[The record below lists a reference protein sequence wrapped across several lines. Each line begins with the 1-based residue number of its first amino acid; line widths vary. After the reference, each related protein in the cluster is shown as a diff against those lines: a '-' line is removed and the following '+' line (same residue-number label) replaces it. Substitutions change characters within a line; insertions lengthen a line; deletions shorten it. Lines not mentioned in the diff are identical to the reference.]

1 MDVQD
6 IKQRFGIIGNS
17 PLLNRAIDIA
27 NQVAPTDISVLITG
41 ESGSGKEV
49 FSHIIHQ
56 MSPRKH
62 GPFIAVN
69 CGAIPEGT
77 IDSELFGHEREPIPA
92 PLASVKV
99 TLKPLTA
106 APYFWMR

>member
-1 MDVQD
+1 MEIQE

-17 PLLNRAIDIA
+17 PLLNRAINIA

-49 FSHIIHQ
+49 FSHIIHH
-56 MSPRKH
+56 MSQRKH

-77 IDSELFGHEREPIPA
+77 IDS
-92 PLASVKV
+92 
-99 TLKPLTA
+99 
-106 APYFWMR
+106 